1 MTSLFTVLLSN
12 RFGRQSAS
20 REDSGQSL
28 IETAF
33 TIPFLLLIALNAI
46 NFGYFFFTAINLA
59 AAPRDAVEYSVQGF
73 QTPGQLTLP
82 AAGPACSSDPTRSSV
97 STLTYDDVT
106 GVLSNSSGSTACPN
120 IALVRVCTSS
130 GTLGVSFPGTTSQAT
145 NCRQDGVAPSG
156 APALGTTA
164 PADPEA
170 PNFLLNQV
178 DIIYQVKPLIP
189 GNVFGITLLP
199 TYTFHRK
206 VSMRQLN

>member
-82 AAGPACSSDPTRSSV
+82 AAGPACASDPTRSSV

-130 GTLGVSFPGTTSQAT
+130 G
-145 NCRQDGVAPSG
+145 
-156 APALGTTA
+156 
-164 PADPEA
+164 
-170 PNFLLNQV
+170 
-178 DIIYQVKPLIP
+178 
-189 GNVFGITLLP
+189 
-199 TYTFHRK
+199 
-206 VSMRQLN
+206 

>member
-82 AAGPACSSDPTRSSV
+82 AAGPACASDPTRSSV